1 MILIKGEY
9 FQESLCYKLLI
20 MKKSLLL
27 LFCIGSF
34 IMNVKAQTEKKE
46 DQEEVEKKFFKKE
59 NLFAGGNIA
68 LGLGSG
74 NFSVGVGPYFGYSL
88 NKYVDAAVGLNYSY
102 ISQRDFNTTLKLRQ
116 SVIGPSAFVRL
127 YPVKF
132 LFAHAQYEYNFIKFK
147 EIYGRGIPDRV
158 SKINVP
164 SFLIGPGFA
173 SGRDENNKTFYYITV
188 LFDVMK
194 DINSPYTDNEG
205 KITPIF
211 RAGYN
216 IALFQGNNGGN
227 DDDNDRRSSQR
238 RRF

>member
-1 MILIKGEY
+1 
-9 FQESLCYKLLI
+9 

-27 LFCIGSF
+27 FFCLYSLILS
-34 IMNVKAQTEKKE
+34 VTAQTEKKE
-46 DQEEVEKKFFKKE
+46 EEEEIIKGGFKKE
-59 NLFAGGNIA
+59 NLFTGGNVA

-88 NKYVDAAVGLNYSY
+88 NKFIDVAVGLNYSY

-132 LFAHAQYEYNFIKFK
+132 LFAHAQYEYNFIKYK
-147 EIYGRGIPDRV
+147 QIYGNGIPDDV
-158 SKINVP
+158 YKINVP

-173 SGRDENNKTFYYITV
+173 SGRDVNNKTFYYISV
-188 LFDVMK
+188 LFDVIK
-194 DINSPYTDNEG
+194 NINSPYTDNQG
-205 KITPIF
+205 RLTPVI

-216 IALFQGNNGGN
+216 VALFQGNNGRGSI
-227 DDDNDRRSSQR
+227 RRNER

>member
-1 MILIKGEY
+1 
-9 FQESLCYKLLI
+9 

-27 LFCIGSF
+27 FFCICSL
-34 IMNVKAQTEKKE
+34 ILSVTAQTEKKE
-46 DQEEVEKKFFKKE
+46 EEEEIIKGGFKKE
-59 NLFAGGNIA
+59 NLFTGGNVA

-88 NKYVDAAVGLNYSY
+88 NKFIDVAVGLNYSY

-132 LFAHAQYEYNFIKFK
+132 LFAHAQYEYNFIKYK
-147 EIYGRGIPDRV
+147 QIYGNGIPDDV
-158 SKINVP
+158 YKINVP

-173 SGRDENNKTFYYITV
+173 SGRDVNNKTFYYISV
-188 LFDVMK
+188 LFDVIK
-194 DINSPYTDNEG
+194 NINSPYTDNQG
-205 KITPIF
+205 RLTPVI

-216 IALFQGNNGGN
+216 VALFQGDGGRGSN
-227 DDDNDRRSSQR
+227 RRNER

>member
-1 MILIKGEY
+1 MK
-9 FQESLCYKLLI
+9 KLLLVLWVLFLVI
-20 MKKSLLL
+20 SNANAQIDTEDSVEVNKKL
-27 LFCIGSF
+27 
-34 IMNVKAQTEKKE
+34 
-46 DQEEVEKKFFKKE
+46 FKKE
-59 NLFAGGNIA
+59 NLIVGGNVA

-74 NFSVGVGPYFGYSL
+74 NFSIGLGPYAGYSI
-88 NKYVDAAVGLNYSY
+88 NKYIDVAVGLNYSY

-132 LFAHAQYEYNFIKFK
+132 LFAHAQYEYNFITLKQ
-147 EIYGRGIPDRV
+147 IYGRGIPDEV
-158 SKINVP
+158 YKINVP

-173 SGRDENNKTFYYITV
+173 SGRDSYNKTFYYITV

-194 DINSPYTDNEG
+194 NINSPYTDNQG
-205 KITPIF
+205 RITPVF

-216 IALFQGNNGGN
+216 IALFQGNSGN
-227 DDDNDRRSSQR
+227 DNGNNDRQSQR

>member
-1 MILIKGEY
+1 
-9 FQESLCYKLLI
+9 

-27 LFCIGSF
+27 FFCLCSLILS
-34 IMNVKAQTEKKE
+34 VTAQTEKKE
-46 DQEEVEKKFFKKE
+46 EEEEIIKGGFKKE
-59 NLFAGGNIA
+59 NLFTGGNVA

-88 NKYVDAAVGLNYSY
+88 NKFIDVAVGLNYSY

-132 LFAHAQYEYNFIKFK
+132 LFAHAQYEYNFIKYK
-147 EIYGRGIPDRV
+147 QIYGNGIPDDV
-158 SKINVP
+158 YKINVP

-173 SGRDENNKTFYYITV
+173 SGRDVNNKTFYYISV
-188 LFDVMK
+188 LFDVIK
-194 DINSPYTDNEG
+194 NINSPYTDNQG
-205 KITPIF
+205 RLTPVI

-216 IALFQGNNGGN
+216 VALFQGNNGRGSN
-227 DDDNDRRSSQR
+227 RRNER

>member
-1 MILIKGEY
+1 
-9 FQESLCYKLLI
+9 

-27 LFCIGSF
+27 LFCLGLF
-34 IMNVKAQTEKKE
+34 ILNTSAQTEKNKE
-46 DQEEVEKKFFKKE
+46 EEEEEEKAFFKKE
-59 NLFAGGNIA
+59 NLFTGGNVA

-88 NKYVDAAVGLNYSY
+88 NKFIDVAVGLNYSY

-147 EIYGRGIPDRV
+147 QIYGRGIPDDV
-158 SKINVP
+158 YKINVS

-173 SGRDENNKTFYYITV
+173 SGRDVNNKTFYYISV
-188 LFDVMK
+188 LFDVIK
-194 DINSPYTDNEG
+194 NINSPYTDNQG
-205 KITPIF
+205 RLTPVI
-211 RAGYN
+211 RAGFN
-216 IALFQGNNGGN
+216 VALFQGNSGRGN
-227 DDDNDRRSSQR
+227 NRRDER

>member
-1 MILIKGEY
+1 
-9 FQESLCYKLLI
+9 

-27 LFCIGSF
+27 LFCLSSF
-34 IMNVKAQTEKKE
+34 VLNVTAQTEKKE
-46 DQEEVEKKFFKKE
+46 DEEEVKKFFKKE
-59 NLFAGGNIA
+59 NLFTGGNVA

-74 NFSVGVGPYFGYSL
+74 NFSLGVGPYFGYSL
-88 NKYVDAAVGLNYSY
+88 NKYIDVAVGLNYSY

-147 EIYGRGIPDRV
+147 QIYGRGIPDDV
-158 SKINVP
+158 YKINVP

-173 SGRDENNKTFYYITV
+173 SGRDANNKTFYYITV

-194 DINSPYTDNEG
+194 NINSPYTDNLG
-205 KITPIF
+205 RITPVF
-211 RAGYN
+211 RAGFN
-216 IALFQGNNGGN
+216 IALFQGYNGGN
-227 DDDNDRRSSQR
+227 DEDNDRRSQR